1 MSNKVVLFDLE
12 NNVPDAKLLR
22 DIVTHYSTLY
32 LFNCQNQFEYPLEDL
47 TELAGWICSGQ
58 MIVLDTPDAKEKE
71 FEYAVVVG
79 QLVALLES
87 NQHIEVI
94 SAMPSC
100 NTLMKRLVE
109 ASFSCSLIQLKTPSV
124 NVKKMASKHMPSEEK
139 IQQKPYLKLVKKY
152 CDALAKMAGKP
163 NTIEKLKNSIGN
175 TLQVMPDKAQ
185 HVVGML
191 INLRIVKKYDEQI
204 AFRKKILKQWVDLHL
219 TNDAQESIDVLPEN
233 IKESVVHIESIQQ
246 ALSELNRHDEQMTIE
261 DFQHFSMIDPMQIEV
276 IRQLNALKSEKPKD
290 IYALRD
296 FLTQIFP
303 QADVRLLLKE
313 LLEKG
318 YIYWNGH
325 DIIYSHEMIL
335 N

>member
-12 NNVPDAKLLR
+12 NNVPRAEVLC

-32 LFNCQNQFEYPLEDL
+32 LFNCQGQFEYALEDL
-47 TELAGWICSGQ
+47 TELSGWICSGQ
-58 MIVLDTPDAKEKE
+58 MVILDTPTAKKKE

-79 QLVALLES
+79 QLLALLAPDH
-87 NQHIEVI
+87 HIEVI

-100 NTLMKRLVE
+100 DVLMKMLVD
-109 ASFSCSLIQLKTPSV
+109 ASFSCSLIQIDTQSV
-124 NVKKMASKHMPSEEK
+124 HTKKMASKHMPSEEK
-139 IQQKPYLKLVKKY
+139 IQQKPYLQLVKKY
-152 CDALAKMAGKP
+152 CDALTKMAGKP
-163 NTIEKLKNSIGN
+163 NTVDKLKNSITN

-185 HVVGML
+185 QVVGML

-204 AFRKKILKQWVDLHL
+204 AYRKKVLKQWADLNL
-219 TNDAQESIDVLPEN
+219 ADKTQDAEELVSEN
-233 IKESVVHIESIQQ
+233 ERASAVHPTRIQQ
-246 ALSELNRHDEQMTIE
+246 ALSELNRTDEQSETADLQ
-261 DFQHFSMIDPMQIEV
+261 DFAVIDPMQLEV
-276 IRQLNALKSEKPKD
+276 IRQLNALKAKKPKD

-296 FLTQIFP
+296 FLAQTFP

-318 YIYWNGH
+318 YVYWNGH